1 MLDPNIKD
9 ALQITLNDHRMS
21 RGEKRAMAKVIEQHV
36 KTDHEL
42 SHARSVLFELAR
54 QELTDPQALK
64 IMDWVEEASKVL
76 AERPDPSKSLK
87 SEAYFSPSDNCTS
100 KIIRLFQEARSRV
113 DVCVFTITDDRIKDA
128 ILDAHQRGILVR
140 IISDNDKSNDLG
152 SDIYQLERA
161 GVPVRCDRTDYHMH
175 HKFAIFDDEKLLTG
189 SYNWTRSAARNNEE
203 NFIVTQE
210 ASLVKRFDTAFED
223 LWKQLK

>member
-100 KIIRLFQEARSRV
+100 KIIRLFQEARVRKCA
-113 DVCVFTITDDRIKDA
+113 DPFALLMHA
-128 ILDAHQRGILVR
+128 IHPYGQKQPPQHKGHAHQMAG
-140 IISDNDKSNDLG
+140 SNDH
-152 SDIYQLERA
+152 QE
-161 GVPVRCDRTDYHMH
+161 
-175 HKFAIFDDEKLLTG
+175 
-189 SYNWTRSAARNNEE
+189 SA
-203 NFIVTQE
+203 
-210 ASLVKRFDTAFED
+210 TAPSILAD
-223 LWKQLK
+223 